1 MKIAVACAGLNVAPY
16 FSQCSNY
23 MCYTVDRGIIVG
35 SQNMPALDQP
45 LEQLIELLRTIG
57 MDTLIVGRIEY
68 DMASKLCIS
77 GIEVVAG
84 AEGTALDVAKAYV
97 NRTLSGVSDPCSS
110 DEDESD
116 DVAIATSLPG
126 APASTI

>member
-1 MKIAVACAGLNVAPY
+1 MKIAVACNGLDVAPF

-35 SQNMPALDQP
+35 CQNMPALDQP
-45 LEQLIELLRTIG
+45 LEQLIELLRAIG

-68 DMASKLCIS
+68 DMASSLCIS

-84 AEGTALDVAKAYV
+84 AEGEALDVARAYV
-97 NRTLSGVSDPCSS
+97 ARTLSGVSDPCSS
-110 DEDESD
+110 EADEFEDKECFAEATT
-116 DVAIATSLPG
+116 VAP
-126 APASTI
+126 